1 MTTGILVFLLSA
13 SLLVAP
19 HQTAPEHAQTPLRAQ
34 QRALVA
40 ASDLGSDLTRAAGR
54 SVTESQSPAR
64 RLAVRESE
72 RPRHRSARRAAERA
86 VERRLLQIAPESRLL
101 VRFVDRT
108 TGVVKRNVVAR
119 CARLRRR
126 HRHSVVVF
134 VCRVWQHP
142 RAPSSGVRVR
152 CRTKNKRFLVTA
164 YRRARRH

>member
-19 HQTAPEHAQTPLRAQ
+19 HQTAPEHAQTPLRAHQ
-34 QRALVA
+34 PALVA
-40 ASDLGSDLTRAAGR
+40 ASDPGSDLTRATG
-54 SVTESQSPAR
+54 VTESHSPSR
-64 RLAVRESE
+64 RLAVHQAT

-152 CRTKNKRFLVTA
+152 CRTKDKRFLVTA